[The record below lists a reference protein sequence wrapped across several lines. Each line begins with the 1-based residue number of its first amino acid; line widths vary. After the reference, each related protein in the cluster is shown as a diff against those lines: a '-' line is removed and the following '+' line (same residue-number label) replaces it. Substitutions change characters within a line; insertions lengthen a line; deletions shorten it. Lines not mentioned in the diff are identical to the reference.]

1 MNEKIKSLK
10 NKLSSLK
17 DNNKIPILF
26 ELSELLSDQQE
37 YQQALEY
44 SQQAL
49 TLSKKSRDRELMLK
63 SYDLLYT
70 INKNQKNY
78 QLARKNLNSYL
89 KIYEKIYEQDNRKI
103 LKNLEKQYKLE
114 DKERDAEI
122 SKLKNEKLEKIN
134 TEVQKAI
141 DQVNTLTGLLPI
153 CPQCKKIKDSKGFW
167 KEVDDYISEHSDS
180 EVSHGICPECAKK
193 YFPDE

>member
-1 MNEKIKSLK
+1 MKEKIKSLK
-10 NKLSSLK
+10 NNLSSLK

-26 ELSELLSDQQE
+26 KLSELLSDQQE

-49 TLSKKSRDRELMLK
+49 KLSKKSRNREFMLK
-63 SYDLLYT
+63 SYDLLYL

-78 QLARKNLNSYL
+78 QQARKNLNSYL
-89 KIYEKIYEQDNRKI
+89 KIYNKIHEQENRKI
-103 LKNLEKQYKLE
+103 LKKLEKQYKLE
-114 DKERDAEI
+114 DKERDTEI
-122 SKLKNEKLEKIN
+122 SKFKNEQLEKIN
-134 TEVQKAI
+134 TEIQKAI

-153 CPQCKKIKDSKGFW
+153 CPECKKIKDDQGYW
-167 KEVDDYISEHSDS
+167 KEVDEYISEHSDS

-193 YFPDE
+193 YFPHE

>member
-1 MNEKIKSLK
+1 MKEKIKSLK

-26 ELSELLSDQQE
+26 ELSELLCSQQE

-49 TLSKKSRDRELMLK
+49 ALAKKLRDRELMLK
-63 SYDLLYT
+63 SYDLLYK
-70 INKNQKNY
+70 IDKSQNNFQ
-78 QLARKNLNSYL
+78 QARKNLNSYL

-114 DKERDAEI
+114 DRERDAEI